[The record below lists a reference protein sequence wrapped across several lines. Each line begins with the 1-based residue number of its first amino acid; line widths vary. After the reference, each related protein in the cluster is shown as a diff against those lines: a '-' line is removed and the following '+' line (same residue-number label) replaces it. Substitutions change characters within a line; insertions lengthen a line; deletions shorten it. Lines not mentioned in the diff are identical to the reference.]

1 MKQTNDREELEREF
15 LKYCSDFIIKIS
27 YTDERYLLSFIET
40 HTQKKVKEAYKK
52 GISDVEKNIEYNAQT
67 KVWEIPEEKILSL
80 NKGDK

>member
-1 MKQTNDREELEREF
+1 MKQNKDREELRKQIESLVTLYFGEPCIAVEDS
-15 LKYCSDFIIKIS
+15 LVDW
-27 YTDERYLLSFIET
+27 IET